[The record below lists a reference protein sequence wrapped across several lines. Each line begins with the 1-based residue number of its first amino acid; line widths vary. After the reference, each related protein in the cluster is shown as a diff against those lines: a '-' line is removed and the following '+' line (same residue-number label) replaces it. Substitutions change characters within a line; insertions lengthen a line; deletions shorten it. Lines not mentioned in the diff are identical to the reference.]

1 MNGRVPAVT
10 GVVLG
15 GSASVAAN
23 LAHAVYVQPH
33 LSPVTVIGAV
43 LWPLF
48 TLIGF
53 EVVVRPPWPTRG
65 WRSLPWW
72 LCRLAVIGVGVVAVV
87 TSYEHM
93 SGLLAYS
100 GDNGFA
106 VRYGPLAID
115 GLMVTSAAALLA
127 IERFGRTAQA
137 TTPARVVQQSAPGPV
152 PAVSTV
158 LHLADD
164 VHRAAA
170 AGQRPPAISLPVPEE
185 ASPPPAPADPD
196 GPPPGTVAEEEP
208 RTTRPRGATGRNR
221 ELAHQMRAGEPDISN
236 REIARRLGI
245 TPQTVGGYFKTDQP
259 IPA

>member
-1 MNGRVPAVT
+1 MNGRVPAVV

-53 EVVVRPPWPTRG
+53 EVVVRPPWPTKG
-65 WRSLPWW
+65 FRSVPWW
-72 LCRLAVIGVGVVAVV
+72 LCRGAVIGVGVVAVV

-100 GDNGFA
+100 GDNAFA

-127 IERFGRTAQA
+127 IERFGAAA

-152 PAVSTV
+152 PDVSTV
-158 LHLADD
+158 VHLVDD

-170 AGQRPPAISLPVPEE
+170 ADQRPPAISLSVPEEE
-185 ASPPPAPADPD
+185 ASPPPATAELA
-196 GPPPGTVAEEEP
+196 GPQLGAAEEGP
-208 RTTRPRGATGRNR
+208 QTTRRPRGATGRNR
-221 ELAHQMRAGEPDISN
+221 EVAHQMRADEPDISN
-236 REIARRLGI
+236 REIARRLGV
-245 TPQTVGGYFKTDQP
+245 TPQTVSGFFKTDQTP
-259 IPA
+259 PA